1 MAKYQFF
8 CLPNSN
14 REKFTYLD
22 MADEQFIEQ
31 KKQLLA
37 AGFKVEDDV
46 ILAETDEKAVEHF
59 KSNFIYVME
68 EYNNANFITALI
80 NAIINGYKSVFYK
93 K

>member
-8 CLPNSN
+8 CLPHSN

-22 MADEQFIEQ
+22 MADKQFITQ
-31 KKQLLA
+31 KEQLLA
-37 AGFKVEDDV
+37 AGFEVEDDV
-46 ILAETDEKAVEHF
+46 ILADTNAEAVAHY

-68 EYNNANFITALI
+68 EYNNSNFITTMINLLI
-80 NAIINGYKSVFYK
+80 SGYKTMINK